1 MGVDSPVRIRIRV
14 GWRAPPRANHPASLL
29 DYPDRMR
36 NEKLACVIAAVLSKQ
51 LETHVCVAQGI
62 GYTEWMAGGAG
73 FAVLHDGA
81 NWSPKQIV
89 AAALKVLPPP
99 PKRKKK

>member
-1 MGVDSPVRIRIRV
+1 MGVDSLARFWYRV
-14 GWRAPPRANHPASLL
+14 GWKAPPRTNHPASFL
-29 DYPDRMR
+29 DYTDRMR

-51 LETHVCVAQGI
+51 LETHVCVAQGA
-62 GYTEWMAGGAG
+62 GYTEWTARGAG